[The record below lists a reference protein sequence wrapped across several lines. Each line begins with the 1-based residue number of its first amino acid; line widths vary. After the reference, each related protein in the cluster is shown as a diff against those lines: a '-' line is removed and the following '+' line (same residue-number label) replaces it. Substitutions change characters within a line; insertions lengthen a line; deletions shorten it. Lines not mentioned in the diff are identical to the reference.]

1 MTKIILALLFWGTLI
16 SAQTHR
22 FVYEFQF
29 KEDSTSSSTRKE
41 PMVLD
46 INPSETKFYPYAYVE
61 TDSLNK
67 KNPDNHNLMWDDLP
81 SVVRKKD
88 TYQHKNYFNVNHLF
102 VIESRDEMTWNL
114 SSETKM
120 SGNYIL
126 QKATTKF
133 GGRSWTA
140 WFNKETAIREGPY
153 KFRGLPGLIFEIED
167 TAKNFSFKLLKSYRL
182 KERYSTREIIENW
195 GGQTAIPLTQ
205 KKYDKLLLDN
215 FNDPLREF
223 REHYRKNTDPQ
234 AKFMFNNIEV
244 KSADQ
249 FHDLSRMAQE
259 RARKNNNPIEI
270 DKAVHYPEK

>member
-1 MTKIILALLFWGTLI
+1 MKKIILALLFLGTLI

-88 TYQHKNYFNVNHLF
+88 AYQHKNYFNVNHLF

-140 WFNKETAIREGPY
+140 WFNKETAISEGPY

-182 KERYSTREIIENW
+182 IETYSTREIIENW

-223 REHYRKNTDPQ
+223 REHYKKNTDPQ